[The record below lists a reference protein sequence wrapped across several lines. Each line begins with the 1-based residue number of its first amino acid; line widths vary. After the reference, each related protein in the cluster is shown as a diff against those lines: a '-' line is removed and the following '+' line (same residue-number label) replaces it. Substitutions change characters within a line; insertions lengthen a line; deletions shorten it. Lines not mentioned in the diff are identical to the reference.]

1 MWSETFLGGAGV
13 RPGRMEKG
21 DSMGS
26 GECSG
31 DTEQDQPPALSLVP
45 LPRAFLLS
53 PFLSGVKPIPLTS
66 HAEQFS
72 PFVVLIALAP
82 ADSLPS
88 DLTFL
93 PRSLAYAI
101 SKQRPLD
108 GLCCQAVQ

>member
-31 DTEQDQPPALSLVP
+31 DTEQGQPPALSLVP

-53 PFLSGVKPIPLTS
+53 PFLSGVKPIPLLM
-66 HAEQFS
+66 QN
-72 PFVVLIALAP
+72 
-82 ADSLPS
+82 
-88 DLTFL
+88 
-93 PRSLAYAI
+93 SLAHLLFLLPWLLPTPCPRI
-101 SKQRPLD
+101 SPSCP
-108 GLCCQAVQ
+108 GA